1 MQKKFLVLLIASV
14 MSSAV
19 MAGPE
24 DVTKAESVDPFSG
37 DELRL
42 EKLNKELQLQKAI
55 VANLRE
61 HLNQTTVAA
70 DIEIGKVKGEF
81 DHKKIKKDIERLDAA
96 PTTVVSPAVIQPP
109 AISGAVLPV
118 AEASVKTEQITQ
130 PAKVKPKKEQ
140 PKPDVVLGAIQFGN
154 EKPSY
159 LVEKADGRYATTTE
173 LDAKATQVKNTG
185 FYTTVK
191 ESDIYQQGSGDASN
205 PFGRKGTYPPFGNG
219 TNPSAGSVP
228 ISVPQLQLP
237 SGNGMMPP
245 QGFNNVP
252 IVGGY

>member
-14 MSSAV
+14 LSSGA
-19 MAGPE
+19 MAAPE

-61 HLNQTTVAA
+61 HLNQTTVTA

-96 PTTVVSPAVIQPP
+96 PTTVVSPSVIQPP
-109 AISGAVLPV
+109 QIGAALPIGEV
-118 AEASVKTEQITQ
+118 TVKTEQAAPIT
-130 PAKVKPKKEQ
+130 KVKTKKEQ
-140 PKPDVVLGAIQFGN
+140 PKPDIVLGAIQFGN

-159 LVEKADGRYATTTE
+159 LVEKADGRYATTSE
-173 LDAKATQVKNTG
+173 LDAKAIQVKNTG

-219 TNPSAGSVP
+219 SAPTAGSVP
-228 ISVPQLQLP
+228 ISVPQLQSP

-252 IVGGY
+252 TVGGY